1 MGVGALQKKVV
12 GNRSAT
18 PPAATVCA
26 SSDEELEAQ
35 IGQLLTRAKLAV
47 IFGGEKSAP
56 NAVIH
61 PTTNPR
67 SWKSYEAVAQ
77 DIAQALKRIGFRHVE
92 LMPDDM
98 SLGER
103 LRRAG
108 TDLAWL
114 NTGGVQGYNPAC
126 HAPAML
132 EMFGIPYV
140 GHDPLVA
147 TILDNKHTFK
157 RELNGAGIPTAPFMT
172 WHLAR
177 GPFLP
182 RLNSRFAK
190 IFRDHRGPF
199 VVKPVSGRASLH
211 VHVAEDVADLPDVV
225 DEVFQATQNHV
236 LIERFL
242 PGRELCV
249 SVGGVVTARGGRL
262 SRRSVPFV
270 FSELERVLEP
280 DEKIFTSMD
289 VRPIDHRRFR
299 PLDIAADHSIVSE
312 LRVLA
317 RDVYFEFNLG
327 SLTRLDVRADENGR
341 LMVLEGNLKPDLKRP
356 TSETTSLVC
365 AGLAE
370 HGMDYDDLVLSL
382 FADRLNTLFSQRR
395 SSVRHLIDLLD

>member
-1 MGVGALQKKVV
+1 MANVEV
-12 GNRSAT
+12 
-18 PPAATVCA
+18 
-26 SSDEELEAQ
+26 LEAQ
-35 IGQLLTRAKLAV
+35 IERLKRRVKLAV
-47 IFGGEKSAP
+47 IFAGDKAASA
-56 NAVIH
+56 AVIN

-67 SWKSYEAVAQ
+67 SWKSYETVAQ
-77 DIAQALKRIGFRHVE
+77 DIAEALKQIGFHHVE

-98 SLGER
+98 GLGDR

-108 TDLAWL
+108 THLAWL

-157 RELNGAGIPTAPFMT
+157 RELHGAGIPTAPFMT

-182 RLNSRFAK
+182 KLNSRFGR
-190 IFRDHRGPF
+190 IFRGHRGPF

-211 VHVAEDVADLPDVV
+211 VHLAADVNDLSEVV
-225 DEVFQATQNHV
+225 DLVFRATENYV
-236 LIERFL
+236 LIEPFL

-249 SVGGVVTARGGRL
+249 SVGGKVTAKNGRL
-262 SRRSVPFV
+262 CKRSVPFV
-270 FSELERVLEP
+270 FSELERAFEP
-280 DEKIFTSMD
+280 GEKIFTSMD
-289 VRPIDHRRFR
+289 LRPISSHRIRL
-299 PLDIAADHSIVSE
+299 LDPVADVRLLSE

-327 SLTRLDVRADENGR
+327 ALTRLDVRADETGR
-341 LMVLEGNLKPDLKRP
+341 LMILEANPKPDLKHP
-356 TSETTSLVC
+356 TSDTTSLVC
-365 AGLAE
+365 AGLDE
-370 HGMDYDDLVLSL
+370 HGMDYEDLVLSL
-382 FADRLNTLFSQRR
+382 LADRLDTLFAQRR
-395 SSVRHLIDLLD
+395 ASVRHLLALLA